1 MKRSTVLVFLFGLF
15 LGGCGSSRQ
24 GGEEAEVVRH
34 YECLLRA
41 LATDDSL
48 TLRREQHYVTDTLSS
63 DVSFAFSHRHKYLY
77 SWTDSYIFYN
87 MMMKAGKA
95 EVTTKLATYRF
106 CRDVKRLAARML
118 DAGKEKQLEEMLRDR
133 KSTRLNSSH

>member
-41 LATDDSL
+41 LGGCKL
-48 TLRREQHYVTDTLSS
+48 NC
-63 DVSFAFSHRHKYLY
+63 VS
-77 SWTDSYIFYN
+77 
-87 MMMKAGKA
+87 
-95 EVTTKLATYRF
+95 
-106 CRDVKRLAARML
+106 
-118 DAGKEKQLEEMLRDR
+118 KE
-133 KSTRLNSSH
+133 